1 MLFLFVFSGQPVFSR
16 DAVDDDSSSSKGLE
30 ET

>member
-16 DAVDDDSSSSKGLE
+16 DAVDDSLSSKGLE